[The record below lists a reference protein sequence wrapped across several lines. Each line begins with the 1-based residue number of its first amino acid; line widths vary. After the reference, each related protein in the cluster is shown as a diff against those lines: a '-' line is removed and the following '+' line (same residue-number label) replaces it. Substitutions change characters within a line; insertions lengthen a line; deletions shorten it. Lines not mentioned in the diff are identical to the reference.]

1 MSERF
6 IPVADSDEQRLLFGS
21 MDRNVRAIRER
32 FGVSV
37 SARRGNLRVVG
48 DDETAV
54 QEVSRRIAGALS
66 RLRDGDDAP
75 EDAEVFGL
83 LMDEPDAE
91 GGRGPA
97 TRPSGGRRGARGRA
111 HDTAGSGRGQGH
123 GPGGRPGHGHG
134 PGGGN
139 GARGDSAR
147 LQGAAQ
153 AVPEVRPMTPRQAEY
168 VEAIRN
174 HDVVFGIGPAGTGK
188 TYLAVAEAVASL
200 RAGTHRKLILTRPA
214 VEAGE
219 KLGYLPGDF
228 QAKINPYL
236 RPLYD
241 ALEEMLRFGEL
252 QRSIHN
258 DVIEILPLAYM
269 RGRTLKNAFIILD
282 EAQNTTP
289 AQMKMFL
296 TRMGQESKIVVTGD
310 VTQVDLP
317 EGTTSGL
324 LEAARVLSEVKGL
337 RLVEFQGV
345 DIIRHPMVQ
354 RIVDAY
360 ERADQA
366 RARELGLPPP
376 GLPQR
381 SGGVAS
387 GLGAPAPVVLAPVAP
402 APGGG
407 SSPRP

>member
-1 MSERF
+1 M
-6 IPVADSDEQRLLFGS
+6 
-21 MDRNVRAIRER
+21 
-32 FGVSV
+32 
-37 SARRGNLRVVG
+37 
-48 DDETAV
+48 TA
-54 QEVSRRIAGALS
+54 
-66 RLRDGDDAP
+66 
-75 EDAEVFGL
+75 
-83 LMDEPDAE
+83 
-91 GGRGPA
+91 
-97 TRPSGGRRGARGRA
+97 
-111 HDTAGSGRGQGH
+111 
-123 GPGGRPGHGHG
+123 
-134 PGGGN
+134 
-139 GARGDSAR
+139 
-147 LQGAAQ
+147 
-153 AVPEVRPMTPRQAEY
+153 RQAEY
-168 VEAIRN
+168 VDAIRA

-200 RAGTHRKLILTRPA
+200 RAGTHKKLILTRPA

-296 TRMGQESKIVVTGD
+296 TRMGQDSKIVVTGD

-324 LEAARVLSEVKGL
+324 LEAARVLGGVQGSEGRRVPGRRHHPAPHGPADRGRL
-337 RLVEFQGV
+337 RTRRSG
-345 DIIRHPMVQ
+345 
-354 RIVDAY
+354 
-360 ERADQA
+360 A
-366 RARELGLPPP
+366 RAR
-376 GLPQR
+376 R
-381 SGGVAS
+381 GVARVR
-387 GLGAPAPVVLAPVAP
+387 GPALGAPGPSGGP
-402 APGGG
+402 A
-407 SSPRP
+407 RP